1 MRYIDRRQSMAKR
14 FTYEDAVRAMA
25 MLDELGVVGGE
36 ARQEAEQE
44 IIDKLGDK
52 NFPESIGGLGLGD
65 LQRARDKDSM
75 VERQEEER
83 AKKQKAIENI
93 KALHALTNAVTSE
106 QEARKVFGTGPLT
119 EKEFEAIRAMYGKY
133 GE

>member
-1 MRYIDRRQSMAKR
+1 MAKR

-65 LQRARDKDSM
+65 LQRARDKDSW

-83 AKKQKAIENI
+83 AKKQKAIENM
-93 KALHALTNAVTSE
+93 KALSALSKAVISE
-106 QEARKVFGTGPLT
+106 QGATDRALIKGAGPLT
-119 EKEFEAIRAMYGKY
+119 EKEFDAIRAMYGKY